1 MVIILFETNPNI
13 CKVGETQSSSH
24 VEIGEL
30 SYWTGSTERLIN
42 IHQWESNN
50 ISLYRWREEGLS

>member
-1 MVIILFETNPNI
+1 M
-13 CKVGETQSSSH
+13 GDSQSSSH

-50 ISLYRWREEGLS
+50 ISLYMWREGGLS